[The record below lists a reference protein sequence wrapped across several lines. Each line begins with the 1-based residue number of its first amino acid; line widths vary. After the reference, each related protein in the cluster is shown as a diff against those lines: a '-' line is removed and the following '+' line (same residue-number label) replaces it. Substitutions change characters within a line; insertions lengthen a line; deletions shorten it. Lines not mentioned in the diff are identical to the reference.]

1 MAVFAT
7 EQIELSMC
15 SPQTGL
21 PLTANVYTLEGVT
34 EVDGR
39 TPRLM
44 SIGQLVMA
52 ICLQRATKLEDEIVD
67 VMDQINANTMLL
79 NGLTSV
85 ETELVKVGVGGTFDA
100 GATFKYDGETVTYAE
115 FLSSK
120 ANVTGLP
127 SGTSWSYEQVQ
138 TAVSLLEDKMDS
150 LNTISQDTLIQLQSL
165 TAKRDQT
172 YDLVSNVLK
181 SLNTVLVGTVNNL

>member
-15 SPQTGL
+15 SSQTGL

-138 TAVSLLEDKMDS
+138 TAISLLEDKMDS

>member
-15 SPQTGL
+15 SSQTGL

-120 ANVTGLP
+120 AKVTGLP

>member
-85 ETELVKVGVGGTFDA
+85 ETELVKVGVNGTFDA
-100 GATFKYDGETVTYAE
+100 GATFTYDGASVTYAE

-138 TAVSLLEDKMDS
+138 TAISLLEDKMDS

>member
-15 SPQTGL
+15 SSQTGL

-85 ETELVKVGVGGTFDA
+85 ETELVKVGVNGTFDA
-100 GATFKYDGETVTYAE
+100 GTTFTYDGASVTYAE

-138 TAVSLLEDKMDS
+138 TAISLLEDKMDS

>member
-15 SPQTGL
+15 SSQTGL

>member
-15 SPQTGL
+15 SSQTGL

-34 EVDGR
+34 EVDGS
-39 TPRLM
+39 PRLM

-127 SGTSWSYEQVQ
+127 SGTSWSYEEVQ